1 MKKNNQIIQQNT
13 IEDKRGNL
21 TIVQIQDQIPFE
33 IDKIYLI
40 DRLNNKK
47 LFEKI
52 ISHNSDIY
60 ISLLKGSFQIRI
72 ETLANGETFFN
83 INSINEGLF
92 LSNFKKINFTL
103 FSLDCKLLIV
113 TSLRINENTNR
124 HNYV

>member
-1 MKKNNQIIQQNT
+1 MRRNNQIIQQNT

-21 TIVQIQDQIPFE
+21 TIVQIQEQIPFK

-40 DRLNNKK
+40 DRLNKK
-47 LFEKI
+47 MLFEKI
-52 ISHNSDIY
+52 ISQKSDIY
-60 ISLLKGSFQIRI
+60 ISLLIGSFQIRI
-72 ETLANGETFFN
+72 ETFSDVETIFN

-92 LSNFKKINFTL
+92 LSNFKKINFIL

-113 TSLRINENTNR
+113 TSIRINENKNR

>member
-103 FSLDCKLLIV
+103 FSSDCKLLIV

>member
-21 TIVQIQDQIPFE
+21 TIVQIQEQIPFK

-40 DRLNNKK
+40 DRLNKK
-47 LFEKI
+47 MLFEKI
-52 ISHNSDIY
+52 ISQKSDIY
-60 ISLLKGSFQIRI
+60 ISLLIGSFQIRI
-72 ETLANGETFFN
+72 ETFSDVETIFN

-92 LSNFKKINFTL
+92 LSNFKKINFIL

-113 TSLRINENTNR
+113 TSIRINENKNR

>member
-40 DRLNNKK
+40 DRFNNKK

-52 ISHNSDIY
+52 ISHNLDIY
-60 ISLLKGSFQIRI
+60 ISLLKGSFQIQI

-103 FSLDCKLLIV
+103 SSLDCKLLIV
-113 TSLRINENTNR
+113 TSFRINENTNR

>member
-21 TIVQIQDQIPFE
+21 TIVQIQEQIPFE

-52 ISHNSDIY
+52 ISHKSDIY
-60 ISLLKGSFQIRI
+60 ISLLKGSFQIQI
-72 ETLANGETFFN
+72 ETLTEVETFFN

-113 TSLRINENTNR
+113 TSFRINENTNR